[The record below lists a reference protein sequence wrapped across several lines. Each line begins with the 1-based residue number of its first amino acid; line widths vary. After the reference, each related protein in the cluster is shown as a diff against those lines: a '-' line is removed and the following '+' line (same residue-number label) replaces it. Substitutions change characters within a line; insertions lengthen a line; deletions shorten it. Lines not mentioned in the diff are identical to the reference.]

1 MADGGIFTLT
11 YENFRV
17 ILFVV
22 GSAAV
27 VITLYQCIA
36 ITRHARQRSVP
47 ETTTEITSTSID
59 TSMAQLIP
67 AHKCQ
72 KSVSSVGEDGTC
84 AVCLCEFEDDE
95 ELTLPACRHSFHVP
109 CIDMW
114 LYSHSTCPICRS
126 KATPQPPTFH
136 LAEDLGSDQL
146 IIRDLPTPNAIGNNS
161 NNLHLVTL
169 TSPTVKLHL
178 NEDLH
183 SSRYHAS
190 P

>member
-36 ITRHARQRSVP
+36 MCFCNRHTAKSAHDMQDSVH
-47 ETTTEITSTSID
+47 ID

-136 LAEDLGSDQL
+136 LAEDLGS
-146 IIRDLPTPNAIGNNS
+146 GE
-161 NNLHLVTL
+161 
-169 TSPTVKLHL
+169 SPEAHPVAPPAAQKSH
-178 NEDLH
+178 
-183 SSRYHAS
+183 
-190 P
+190 PQ